1 MYAIRLDDNEMG
13 KQFSKAC
20 KTLGFKQK
28 AVIQGYMQHIINK
41 AEQVEKLK
49 DIDFVL
55 GTTVE
60 VFTSDGLMEITRLKE
75 PKNG

>member
-1 MYAIRLDDNEMG
+1 MYAIRLDDNDMG

-41 AEQVEKLK
+41 AEQVEKMK
-49 DIDFVL
+49 EIDFVL

-60 VFTSDGLMEITRLKE
+60 VFTSDGLMEITHLKE

>member
-1 MYAIRLDDNEMG
+1 MYSIRLDDDNMG
-13 KQFSKAC
+13 KEFTKAC
-20 KTLGFKQK
+20 KTLGYKQK

-49 DIDFVL
+49 EIDFVL

-60 VFTSDGLMEITRLKE
+60 VFTSDGLMEITHLKE
-75 PKNG
+75 SK